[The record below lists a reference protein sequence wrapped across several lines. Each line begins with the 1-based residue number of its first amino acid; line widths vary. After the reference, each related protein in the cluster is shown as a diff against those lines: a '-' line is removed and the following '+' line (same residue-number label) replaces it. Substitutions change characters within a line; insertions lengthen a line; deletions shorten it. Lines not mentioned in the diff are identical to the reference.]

1 MNLQFKFNDPDK
13 ETLYNL
19 LIMSTIMNKNLFLVQ
34 QDLVFPA
41 ACLLEMVKKTNSTSV
56 DFIKLS

>member
-41 ACLLEMVKKTNSTSV
+41 ACLLEMVKKTKTNA
-56 DFIKLS
+56 